1 MWDWNE
7 SLQNKVNGKE
17 EEEGREN
24 APFPHIGLSGD
35 VAILCEDAATG
46 SKVEGSEYFDEL
58 FRDAIWRYQMSMWN
72 RQN

>member
-1 MWDWNE
+1 M
-7 SLQNKVNGKE
+7 QNKVNGKE

-46 SKVEGSEYFDEL
+46 SKVERSEYFDEL
-58 FRDAIWRYQMSMWN
+58 FRDAI
-72 RQN
+72 